1 MRALLDVV
9 LIVLEMYQ
17 YVVLAMVV
25 MSWLINFGVI
35 NIHNDIVR
43 SIWNAVNALT
53 EPLMRPIRRIIPPMG
68 GLDLAPLI
76 LLLLIYFVQHLVV
89 YNIYPMAL
97 GY

>member
-68 GLDLAPLI
+68 GLDLSPLI